1 MAAPVLRRPSVLRSG
16 SRHPQ
21 DGWQVAGNE
30 IRSHPP
36 GRLRLE
42 HQPLEWPQQ
51 AHAQLVRDRAGTAR
65 SEHLPEPAILDLRGD
80 HRQQQLGESVPG
92 IGCAEGYIDGRL
104 QLVQPLCERG
114 VDQRLLA
121 WEVPVERPHADP
133 GTVRDQV
140 NRDPQ
145 PPLGK

>member
-1 MAAPVLRRPSVLRSG
+1 MAPPILGRPGVLRSG

-21 DGWQVAGNE
+21 NRRQVACNE
-30 IRSHPP
+30 IRPHPP
-36 GRLRLE
+36 GCLRLE
-42 HQPLEWPQQ
+42 HQPLERSQQ
-51 AHAQLVRDRAGTAR
+51 AHAQLVGDRAGTAR
-65 SEHLPEPAILDLRGD
+65 SEHLREPAILDLRGD

-92 IGCAEGYIDGRL
+92 IGCPERSVDGRL

-121 WEVPVERPHADP
+121 GEVPVERPHSDP
-133 GTVRDQV
+133 GAVRDQV

-145 PPLGK
+145 PPLGE